1 MTNTSKDWFPKSRLE
16 ALTDGIY
23 AVALT
28 LLVLDLKI
36 SAGQIGA
43 VQLSQTLFH
52 QLPNLLTWL
61 LSFWVILIFWESQ
74 VRLSR
79 LIDQID
85 TATLLLDLLHLG
97 LISLLPFSTSLI
109 GEHGDQR
116 LAVLIYTS
124 NLWVISALSVMKI
137 VHLGNT
143 PDVLSINADVSNYSR
158 SAKLMLGGMTVAL
171 LLSYVFPGWNLI
183 ALLAPKLITR
193 KKVAH

>member
-43 VQLSQTLFH
+43 AQLSQALFH

-85 TATLLLDLLHLG
+85 TATLRLDLLHLG

-116 LAVLIYTS
+116 LAVLIYTL